1 MHASGVEIRLCCE
14 CDLSLSN
21 LRPTIV
27 YHCVSILQN
36 AKLPFWSS
44 VSYFFLSFFS
54 FFLSTSLIESS
65 SRYYLR
71 WFSFINQ
78 KYKRPWHGLI
88 IVIFYLTSS
97 RITTITVLYFTSI
110 AATVAASSHERSLFA
125 NLLFQG
131 AFRPSE
137 HEHSAGTTTFAR
149 VCLINVNV
157 HRANL
162 FVNRAALK
170 DALLRDDR

>member
-1 MHASGVEIRLCCE
+1 MQATLKSDTVANAICLC
-14 CDLSLSN
+14 
-21 LRPTIV
+21 RIFVQQPYTIV
-27 YHCVSILQN
+27 SRYYKTQS
-36 AKLPFWSS
+36 
-44 VSYFFLSFFS
+44 FLSDHPFPTFFFPS
-54 FFLSTSLIESS
+54 FLFLSTSLIESS
-65 SRYYLR
+65 PRYYLR
-71 WFSFINQ
+71 WFSLINQ

-110 AATVAASSHERSLFA
+110 AATVPASSHERSLFA

-137 HEHSAGTTTFAR
+137 HEHSARTTTFAR